1 MSMPPVS
8 GQRVDLGSGAVAWW
22 PCHIGKDA
30 SIGADCSIGAL
41 AHIGQ
46 RSVLGDGCRIQG
58 SAYIADECV
67 LGERVFVGPAAVLLN
82 DKYPPSG
89 DRNKWQPVRVGDCA
103 VIGGNATLV
112 PGSSMGRNSVLA
124 AGAVLTSHLPDDEV
138 WAGNPASLLMSRAAY
153 EERRE
158 QS

>member
-1 MSMPPVS
+1 MSTPPVS

-30 SIGADCSIGAL
+30 TIGADCSIGAL

-46 RSVLGDGCRIQG
+46 RAVLGNGCRIQG

-67 LGERVFVGPAAVLLN
+67 LGERAFVGPAAVLLN

-89 DRNKWQPVRVGDCA
+89 DRNKWQPVRVGDGA
-103 VIGGNATLV
+103 VIGECDARPWKQYGAQQC
-112 PGSSMGRNSVLA
+112 PRSGRSPDF
-124 AGAVLTSHLPDDEV
+124 TS
-138 WAGNPASLLMSRAAY
+138 A
-153 EERRE
+153 
-158 QS
+158 